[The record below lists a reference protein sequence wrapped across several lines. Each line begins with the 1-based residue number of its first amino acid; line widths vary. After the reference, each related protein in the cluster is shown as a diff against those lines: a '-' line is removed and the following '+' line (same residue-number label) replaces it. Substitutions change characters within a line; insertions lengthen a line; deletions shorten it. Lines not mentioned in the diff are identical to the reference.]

1 MQSLD
6 WPWSMV
12 QYGKSQLL
20 KLFTIENWLYHQ
32 VSCLTKFL
40 YKISIQIK
48 KTLIQWFVWSKL
60 CGYQWPSHGV
70 HPWTTNEQAR
80 GFVAKPCPESWNQS
94 VFVFLGKIPRV
105 LNRGFA
111 NGLPSGWSA
120 VIHNAWF
127 NLTCYHAPSPG
138 HTPWD
143 LQFFSLFM
151 VYSPSPDMQKESIPY
166 CWAPNQPRIQFL
178 EYIFWEQ
185 YWFPYNGKTWRF

>member
-80 GFVAKPCPESWNQS
+80 GFVAKPCPEPWNQS

-127 NLTCYHAPSPG
+127 NLTCYHAPL
-138 HTPWD
+138 PWPYS
-143 LQFFSLFM
+143 LGFAIFFSLYGLFL
-151 VYSPSPDMQKESIPY
+151 IPGH
-166 CWAPNQPRIQFL
+166 AKRVHSL
-178 EYIFWEQ
+178 LL
-185 YWFPYNGKTWRF
+185 GS